1 MDPLVV
7 IFFVVIGLMRVV
19 QKVCSKKVSDKIDGS
34 TYFHY
39 GGYYQ
44 LLSAIFSLVALCFVG
59 FHGFSGTMVLYAVGT
74 AVFMAIELFTE
85 IEALKGTSLLVVQMF
100 AAGAVV
106 VPCLFGNFFI
116 EGQEMSVYQW
126 IGLALFMVAMY
137 FMVSEGKTKQSEEI
151 SQDAVDVGQDTPTK
165 QDAPKQKMS
174 LKTIVMLVLMLIGAG
189 GTTVVQDAFGN
200 LVEDGNTA
208 MYSFLIFAINA
219 VVLYLCYLAQ
229 ALLVKKGAK
238 TMQVEPLAE
247 TQVAPKKEKKLK
259 PLPMALLICGAF
271 LALALF
277 AINILVTEL
286 TSMVHPSLL
295 FPLSNAIAIIV
306 AMLVGRIMYKETM
319 SVRNVIGIVL
329 CAVSMAIITF
339 L

>member
-1 MDPLVV
+1 MDPLIIIYFV
-7 IFFVVIGLMRVV
+7 IIGLMRVV

-44 LLSAIFSLVALCFVG
+44 LLSALFSLVALCFVG

-126 IGLALFMVAMY
+126 IGLALFMVSMY
-137 FMVSEGKTKQSEEI
+137 FMVSQGKPKQSQEATTELGKTQQNAEQPKE
-151 SQDAVDVGQDTPTK
+151 
-165 QDAPKQKMS
+165 APKGGIS
-174 LKTIVMLVLMLIGAG
+174 WKTILMLILMLIGAG

-200 LVEDGNTA
+200 LVQDGNTA

-219 VVLYLCYLAQ
+219 LVLYVCYLVQ
-229 ALLVKKGAK
+229 ALFFKKGTKA
-238 TMQVEPLAE
+238 
-247 TQVAPKKEKKLK
+247 LK
-259 PLPMALLICGAF
+259 PLEKTEEETAKQKERKLQPLSKALLICGAF

-319 SVRNVIGIVL
+319 TARNIVGIVL
-329 CAVSMAIITF
+329 CTAAMAIITF